1 MKLNVISFSSISR
14 TSVAIVCTVIA
25 EIGLV
30 STPSLAED
38 PPQVDQKGS
47 IHEPLWNPPL
57 PDWQPR
63 QIDQNGTILVPAF
76 LLPESTLLS
85 ERTRAAL
92 KVARDRDNEEAA
104 HIECPSVKSAT
115 REAMPAIRQC
125 QAKAFYQ
132 TASYKK
138 LLEQFPVLVAA
149 QEIGGVYTEVFTP
162 KDGISPQNR
171 DRVLINVHG
180 GHFEGGSRTV
190 SHLESI
196 PIAVV
201 GKIKVISIDYRMAPE
216 YTFPAASEDVAAVYR
231 ELLKTYKPQNIGLY
245 GSSAGGL
252 LTAESV
258 AWFDKHALPLP
269 GAVGMLAG
277 AATYYQEGDSGRIV
291 TALEGSP
298 LEMPS
303 SVHPYFK
310 GTDPANALA
319 FPGRSPEL
327 MAKFPP
333 SLLIASTRDITLS
346 SVAYTHGQLVRLG
359 VEAEL
364 HVWEGLGHVFYFDP
378 SLPESR
384 EVYDVIIRFF
394 QRHLGQPLKAQGV
407 APEGKR

>member
-1 MKLNVISFSSISR
+1 
-14 TSVAIVCTVIA
+14 
-25 EIGLV
+25 
-30 STPSLAED
+30 
-38 PPQVDQKGS
+38 
-47 IHEPLWNPPL
+47 
-57 PDWQPR
+57 
-63 QIDQNGTILVPAF
+63 
-76 LLPESTLLS
+76 
-85 ERTRAAL
+85 
-92 KVARDRDNEEAA
+92 
-104 HIECPSVKSAT
+104 
-115 REAMPAIRQC
+115 
-125 QAKAFYQ
+125 
-132 TASYKK
+132 
-138 LLEQFPVLVAA
+138 
-149 QEIGGVYTEVFTP
+149 
-162 KDGISPQNR
+162 
-171 DRVLINVHG
+171 VLINVHG
-180 GHFEGGSRTV
+180 GHFEGGSRIA

-252 LTAESV
+252 LAAESI

-291 TALEGSP
+291 TAIEGSP
-298 LEMPS
+298 LELPPP
-303 SVHPYFK
+303 VHPYFK

-319 FPGRSPEL
+319 FPSRSPEL

-364 HVWEGLGHVFYFDP
+364 HVWDGLGHVFYFDP

-384 EVYDVIIRFF
+384 EVYDVIIHFF